1 MSEQNPSRKYPMRFR
16 QTHRSSHPLL
26 AYLLLGA
33 IATFVLGTAVHAQAN
48 PSRTLTL
55 SQAIDLALAQNRSL
69 KLAQLSVDDSRHKKE
84 IARSS
89 YYPQLANHSALLH
102 VTEVEGVDI
111 PAGAFGNSAATGPIP
126 GQKLFLSQGTFT
138 SYQSITSLNQP
149 TTQLLKVHEA
159 NRAATADINTA
170 KAKLSEAEDEVA
182 LNVRQLYY
190 NILIA
195 QLKRDAA
202 TEEVA
207 AGEVKFQESTDDVTR
222 GHSLEVVALE
232 SHAALLDAR
241 QAVLTQTL
249 HLHDLTLSLND
260 LLGLPL
266 NTELH
271 LEPDANE
278 QPLIL
283 PSREECL
290 HIAEA
295 NNPDLLAARQ
305 SVIKAR
311 ASLASAKDAYIPDVT
326 AFAHYDYQSG
336 ISFLVHNFGAFGVT
350 FSYDLFDGGRRNAQ
364 IKDGRTILAQ
374 AELNLQKLEDEVT
387 VQVETAY
394 DKVQQLQQMVGVA
407 KESLDVRVEASR
419 LSDRQFEQNAALAS
433 ARAEA
438 RAKSV
443 SARASLLEATL
454 GLSLAQGDLKRTIG
468 QMPK

>member
-1 MSEQNPSRKYPMRFR
+1 MRFR
-16 QTHRSSHPLL
+16 QTSRSPHQLL
-26 AYLLLGA
+26 AYLLLGT
-33 IATFVLGTAVHAQAN
+33 IATVVSNTAIRAEAN
-48 PSRTLTL
+48 PSRSLTL

-69 KLAQLSVDDSRHKKE
+69 KLAQLSVDEARHKKE

-89 YYPQLANHSALLH
+89 YYPQIANHSALLH

-111 PAGAFGNSAATGPIP
+111 PAGAFGNPAATGPIP
-126 GQKLFLSQGTFT
+126 GQKLFLSQGAFT

-149 TTQLLKVHEA
+149 TTQLLRVHEA
-159 NRAATADINTA
+159 NRAAAADINMT
-170 KAKLSEAEDEVA
+170 KTKLTQAEDDIA

-202 TEEVA
+202 TEEVG
-207 AGEVKFQESTDDVTR
+207 AGEVKFQESTDDVIR

-241 QAVLTQTL
+241 QNVLTQTL

-266 NTELH
+266 TTQLQ
-271 LEPDANE
+271 LEPDDTV
-278 QPLIL
+278 QPVNL

-290 HIAEA
+290 RIAEA

-305 SVIKAR
+305 SVIKAQ
-311 ASLASAKDAYIPDVT
+311 ASLAAAKDAYIPDLT

-364 IKDGRTILAQ
+364 IKDAHTVLSQ
-374 AELNLQKLEDEVT
+374 AELSLQKLGDEVT

-407 KESLDVRVEASR
+407 KELLDVRVESSR

-433 ARAEA
+433 VRAEA
-438 RAKSV
+438 HAKSA
-443 SARASLLEATL
+443 SARASLLEAQL

>member
-1 MSEQNPSRKYPMRFR
+1 MSQQNLSRESPMRFR
-16 QTHRSSHPLL
+16 QTSRSPHQLL
-26 AYLLLGA
+26 AYLLLGT
-33 IATFVLGTAVHAQAN
+33 IATFATDTAIRAEVN

-55 SQAIDLALAQNRSL
+55 SQAIDLALAQNRGL
-69 KLAQLSVDDSRHKKE
+69 KLAQLSVDDARHKKE
-84 IARSS
+84 SARSS
-89 YYPQLANHSALLH
+89 YYPQIANHSALLH

-111 PAGAFGNSAATGPIP
+111 PAGAFGNSTATGPIP
-126 GQKLFLSQGTFT
+126 GQKLFLNQGTFT

-170 KAKLSEAEDEVA
+170 KTKLTQAEDDVA
-182 LNVRQLYY
+182 LKVRQLYY

-195 QLKRDAA
+195 QLKKDAA
-202 TEEVA
+202 TKEVA

-241 QAVLTQTL
+241 QTVLTQTL
-249 HLHDLTLSLND
+249 QLHDLTLSLND
-260 LLGLPL
+260 LLGWPL
-266 NTELH
+266 NTQLQ
-271 LEPDANE
+271 LQPDDTS
-278 QPLIL
+278 QPLTL

-290 HIAEA
+290 HIAED

-305 SVIKAR
+305 SVIKAK
-311 ASLASAKDAYIPDVT
+311 ASLAAAKDAYIPDIT

-336 ISFLVHNFGAFGVT
+336 ISFFVHNFGAFGVT
-350 FSYDLFDGGRRNAQ
+350 FSYDLFDGGRRTAQ
-364 IKDGRTILAQ
+364 IRDANTIFSQ
-374 AELNLQKLEDEVT
+374 AELSLQKLEDEVT

-407 KESLDVRVEASR
+407 KELLDVRVESSR

-438 RAKSV
+438 QAKSA
-443 SARASLLEATL
+443 SAQASLLEAQL

>member
-1 MSEQNPSRKYPMRFR
+1 MRFR
-16 QTHRSSHPLL
+16 QTSRSPRQLL

-33 IATFVLGTAVHAQAN
+33 VATFASDTFARAEAN

-55 SQAIDLALAQNRSL
+55 SEAIDLALAQNRTL

-111 PAGAFGNSAATGPIP
+111 PAGAFGNSTATGPIP

-195 QLKRDAA
+195 QLKKDAA

-241 QAVLTQTL
+241 QTVLTQTL
-249 HLHDLTLSLND
+249 QLHDLTLSLND

-266 NTELH
+266 NTEVH
-271 LEPDANE
+271 LEADANE

-305 SVIKAR
+305 SVIKAK
-311 ASLASAKDAYIPDVT
+311 ASLAAAKDAYIPDVT

-364 IKDGRTILAQ
+364 IQDARTILSE
-374 AELNLQKLEDEVT
+374 AELSLQKLQDEVT

-407 KESLDVRVEASR
+407 KELLDVRVESSR
-419 LSDRQFEQNAALAS
+419 VSDRQFEQNAALAS

-438 RAKSV
+438 HAKSA
-443 SARASLLEATL
+443 SAHASLLEATL